1 MTNGGVISANA
12 GDGRSGHRTD
22 ADGLRRARLLLADA
36 LARLS
41 AEHLAVVRRSYYHG
55 WTATQIAADLDIADG
70 TVKSRLHYA
79 LRALR
84 MLLQEMGVPR

>member
-1 MTNGGVISANA
+1 MVGVIPASAA
-12 GDGRSGHRTD
+12 DGRSGDRAD
-22 ADGLRRARLLLADA
+22 ADAPRRALADA

-55 WTATQIAADLDIADG
+55 WTTTQIAADLDIADG

-79 LRALR
+79 LSALR
-84 MLLQEMGVPR
+84 MLLQEMGVTR

>member
-1 MTNGGVISANA
+1 MTNGEVISASA
-12 GDGRSGHRTD
+12 RDGRFEDRTD
-22 ADGLRRARLLLADA
+22 ADGPRRARLLLADA

-55 WTATQIAADLDIADG
+55 WTTTQVAADLDIADS

-79 LRALR
+79 MRALR
-84 MLLQEMGVPR
+84 MLLQEMGVTR